1 MDGGEVAH
9 DEGEILALET
19 QAVVGSLWKLSRR
32 AALDL
37 FEKPSVWEV
46 SCIVKKNEESLLLAG
61 KFVVESQITGRECP
75 LACSQNVPLEKSLV
89 WGVRRRVATHAEDD
103 E

>member
-9 DEGEILALET
+9 DEGGILALEP
-19 QAVVGSLWKLSRR
+19 QAVVSSLWKLSRR

-46 SCIVKKNEESLLLAG
+46 SCIVKK
-61 KFVVESQITGRECP
+61 K
-75 LACSQNVPLEKSLV
+75 
-89 WGVRRRVATHAEDD
+89 
-103 E
+103 

>member
-9 DEGEILALET
+9 DEGGILALET

-46 SCIVKKNEESLLLAG
+46 SCIVKKKRGIIIISWE
-61 KFVVESQITGRECP
+61 VRC
-75 LACSQNVPLEKSLV
+75 
-89 WGVRRRVATHAEDD
+89 GVANHGERMPVSM
-103 E
+103 